1 MGDGTLRTGRFS
13 DRRRSRQRSGRV
25 PDRSR
30 DGHRPPH
37 TARHGATLRDRI
49 GHDVPLEPPTRST
62 ISATTSVS
70 NSDET
75 LDLARPLD
83 VPAGVTRDKGAYR
96 LADLQRTRAPLRN
109 DDHPPTRRMLLDGN
123 WQSISPLRWPRVRAS
138 LVCERHRRTAGSREP
153 ELRRPDTLRVLSL
166 LPFYPLVQGDRT
178 TARRQG
184 TYDQVAALANYQKL
198 GAATRSDAVALA
210 VDAGLIE
217 RFWPGRSAQTAASVD
232 IHKVMTREEGESMSS
247 TASLS
252 LRSTPLRP
260 QSSRHICQR
269 DRMTRASDGA

>member
-49 GHDVPLEPPTRST
+49 GHEVPLEPPTRST

-166 LPFYPLVQGDRT
+166 LPFYPLVKEIGQRLGVKEPTIKSRRSPT
-178 TARRQG
+178 TRSLARQHG
-184 TYDQVAALANYQKL
+184 
-198 GAATRSDAVALA
+198 ATRSP
-210 VDAGLIE
+210 
-217 RFWPGRSAQTAASVD
+217 WRSTQD
-232 IHKVMTREEGESMSS
+232 
-247 TASLS
+247 SLS
-252 LRSTPLRP
+252 VSGLAEAPKPPRQSTF
-260 QSSRHICQR
+260 
-269 DRMTRASDGA
+269 TR